1 VHAILPPPLE
11 QSMLSGQTNSLI
23 PPCKKYQDSLILP
36 CTLPPTKMVTASAIH
51 SNNQCFQW
59 QNKSPLP
66 VLPPANAFTDYA
78 PAGTINAFPTKQIH
92 CFHSTKTITIHSA
105 KQIYCYRKKSRP
117 LQLNPTSNPPRNQRA
132 FRFEIGYNT
141 SLSREREC
149 KLFFRQDIMSCN
161 GHEDRWKSAR
171 FLFASI
177 NKLAKLFVSFLMHPC
192 FQGCQSLISIRPD
205 NKLLGRGGVT
215 LFLVF
220 SAF

>member
-1 VHAILPPPLE
+1 MHSLIMPPLE
-11 QSMLSGQTNSLI
+11 QSMLSRPN
-23 PPCKKYQDSLILP
+23 KF
-36 CTLPPTKMVTASAIH
+36 TASTPPKQSRFIRR
-51 SNNQCFQW
+51 
-59 QNKSPLP
+59 NKSTATAKNLALCNSILHRIHLAINELFVLRLATIPLS
-66 VLPPANAFTDYA
+66 LE
-78 PAGTINAFPTKQIH
+78 
-92 CFHSTKTITIHSA
+92 
-105 KQIYCYRKKSRP
+105 RK
-117 LQLNPTSNPPRNQRA
+117 
-132 FRFEIGYNT
+132 
-141 SLSREREC
+141 C